1 MSLVERVHTATADCV
16 PQFDVAI
23 QAARSIQTR
32 GGRIFHTG
40 DARCVLLRW
49 NGTGKT
55 LTGVDII
62 YAQYLVIGANHHVV
76 TSRMERQTTN
86 GNTILKKHILMQ
98 NWHDMHIR
106 SSQLTV
112 ITLWAFFTDAL
123 DISNSLTEQSRDADA
138 RICSLGWNSK
148 YDTSSVWSYS
158 VRMTGWPCCSPRAGS
173 ASSGADLASI
183 RSTSRILMLAST
195 LPVAT
200 NWPSKLNAPA
210 RHACLC
216 DVTYAVS

>member
-23 QAARSIQTR
+23 QAARSIQTS

-86 GNTILKKHILMQ
+86 GNTILKKHIFNAKLARYVYSIVTT
-98 NWHDMHIR
+98 HRHHFVGLLHGRLGYI
-106 SSQLTV
+106 
-112 ITLWAFFTDAL
+112 
-123 DISNSLTEQSRDADA
+123 EQFDRTIA
-138 RICSLGWNSK
+138 RC
-148 YDTSSVWSYS
+148 
-158 VRMTGWPCCSPRAGS
+158 RC
-173 ASSGADLASI
+173 
-183 RSTSRILMLAST
+183 
-195 LPVAT
+195 
-200 NWPSKLNAPA
+200 
-210 RHACLC
+210 
-216 DVTYAVS
+216 